1 MYIYAFPP
9 FNMIRQTISKISGE
23 SEKNPT
29 LMWPAQTYFTRA
41 LNIVIGKPLFIPNRH
56 LQMPGTQ
63 KCHPLHP
70 KLDLLVLLSLGEKEK
85 EYQVDFPKILQNL
98 YSSMVTTNK
107 TKIHV
112 NIQNQENMCNKRDVN
127 IFQADEIIALQ
138 VVTQEYQRGL
148 NQLSF

>member
-1 MYIYAFPP
+1 
-9 FNMIRQTISKISGE
+9 
-23 SEKNPT
+23 
-29 LMWPAQTYFTRA
+29 
-41 LNIVIGKPLFIPNRH
+41 
-56 LQMPGTQ
+56 MPGTR

-70 KLDLLVLLSLGEKEK
+70 KLDLLALLSLGEKEK

-127 IFQADEIIALQ
+127 IFQVDEVIALQ
-138 VVTQEYQRGL
+138 VFTQEYQRGL
-148 NQLSF
+148 YQLPF